1 MKLKSAIADQL
12 KRRYRLP
19 EPCSLFQEM
28 AQWLETPLGKALL
41 ESERK
46 VMEPVLARIFGYH
59 FLQIGVSAHS
69 LLDESPVGH
78 RFLFVPQ
85 SSSGSGHPV
94 ASSEALP
101 LQTDSVDAVLIHHAL
116 DYTPDSHRLLR
127 EASRVLMPGGKL
139 LIAGFNPRSSWGVR
153 RLMRT
158 GTALPWSARFI
169 SSSRVCD
176 WLKLLE
182 FSVERVS
189 HCAYLLP
196 FTHPRVVQLAPA
208 LERIGKRLEAPVG
221 AAYLIVACKQ
231 VMPVTPVMLRW
242 PRISG
247 PLIARTLGE
256 PARARPQAAR
266 QDVPG

>member
-1 MKLKSAIADQL
+1 MKLKNAIADRL
-12 KRRYRLP
+12 SRRRKLP
-19 EPCSLFQEM
+19 EPAALFQDM
-28 AQWLETPLGKALL
+28 AQWLETPLGQALL

-59 FLQIGVSAHS
+59 FLQIGVSEAS

-85 SSSGSGHPV
+85 SLADSRHAV
-94 ASSEALP
+94 ASAEALP

-127 EASRVLMPGGKL
+127 EASRVLIPGGKL
-139 LIAGFNPRSSWGVR
+139 LIVGFNPLSTWGVR
-153 RLMRT
+153 RLTRI
-158 GTALPWSARFI
+158 GAGLPWSARFI
-169 SSSRVCD
+169 SAFRVCD

-189 HCAYLLP
+189 HCAFLLP

-208 LERIGKRLEAPVG
+208 LERVGKRLEAPVG
-221 AAYLIVACKQ
+221 AAYMIVACKQ
-231 VMPVTPVMLRW
+231 LMPVTPIMPRW
-242 PRISG
+242 PRISR

-256 PARARPQAAR
+256 TARARPQAAEP
-266 QDVPG
+266 DVQH

>member
-1 MKLKSAIADQL
+1 MKFKTVIADRL
-12 KRRYRLP
+12 KRRHRLP
-19 EPCSLFQEM
+19 EPGALFQEM
-28 AQWLETPLGKALL
+28 GQWLDTPLGKALL
-41 ESERK
+41 ESERQ
-46 VMEPVLARIFGYH
+46 VMAPVLARIFGYH
-59 FLQIGVSAHS
+59 FLQIGVSATS

-85 SSSGSGHPV
+85 GSARSGHPV
-94 ASSEALP
+94 ADCEALP

-139 LIAGFNPRSSWGVR
+139 LIAGFNPRSTWGIR
-153 RLMRT
+153 RLARV
-158 GTALPWSARFI
+158 GTSLPWSARFI
-169 SSSRVCD
+169 SSNRVCD

-208 LERIGKRLEAPVG
+208 LERAGKRLEAPVG
-221 AAYLIVACKQ
+221 AAYVIVACKQ
-231 VMPVTPVMLRW
+231 VMPVTPVLPRW
-242 PRISG
+242 PRISR

-266 QDVPG
+266 HDVPH

>member
-1 MKLKSAIADQL
+1 MKLKNAIVDRL
-12 KRRYRLP
+12 KRRHNLP
-19 EPCSLFQEM
+19 EPAALFRDM
-28 AQWLETPLGKALL
+28 AEWLETPLGKALL

-59 FLQIGVSAHS
+59 FLQIGISETS

-85 SSSGSGHPV
+85 SSPASRHAI

-139 LIAGFNPRSSWGVR
+139 LIVGFNPLSTWGVR
-153 RLMRT
+153 RFARV
-158 GTALPWSARFI
+158 GVSLPWSARFI
-169 SSSRVCD
+169 SANRVCD

-182 FSVERVS
+182 FGVERVS

-208 LERIGKRLEAPVG
+208 LERFGKRVDAPVG
-221 AAYLIVACKQ
+221 AAYMIVACKQ
-231 VMPVTPVMLRW
+231 LMPVTPVMPRW
-242 PRISG
+242 PRISR
-247 PLIARTLGE
+247 PLLVRTLGE
-256 PARARPQAAR
+256 PARARPQAAEP
-266 QDVPG
+266 DATH

>member
-1 MKLKSAIADQL
+1 MKLKSVIADRL
-12 KRRYRLP
+12 KHRRNLP
-19 EPCSLFQEM
+19 EPATLFHDM
-28 AQWLETPLGKALL
+28 TQWLETPLGQALL
-41 ESERK
+41 DSERK
-46 VMEPVLARIFGYH
+46 LLEPVLARIFGYH
-59 FLQIGVSAHS
+59 FLQVGVSEAF

-85 SSSGSGHPV
+85 GGAASRHAV
-94 ASSEALP
+94 ANSEALP

-139 LIAGFNPRSSWGVR
+139 LIVGFNPLSTWGVR
-153 RLMRT
+153 RLARV
-158 GTALPWSARFI
+158 GTRLPWSARFI
-169 SSSRVCD
+169 SANRVCD

-208 LERIGKRLEAPVG
+208 LERFGKRFAAPFG
-221 AAYLIVACKQ
+221 AAYMIVACKQ
-231 VMPVTPVMLRW
+231 LMPVTPVMPRW
-242 PRISG
+242 PRISR

-256 PARARPQAAR
+256 PARARPQAAESDI
-266 QDVPG
+266 QH

>member
-1 MKLKSAIADQL
+1 MKLKSVIADRL
-12 KRRYRLP
+12 KHRRNLP
-19 EPCSLFQEM
+19 EPATLFHDM
-28 AQWLETPLGKALL
+28 TQWLETPLGQALL
-41 ESERK
+41 DSERK
-46 VMEPVLARIFGYH
+46 LLEPVLARIFGYH
-59 FLQIGVSAHS
+59 FLQVGVSEAF

-85 SSSGSGHPV
+85 GGAASRHAV
-94 ASSEALP
+94 ANSEALP

-139 LIAGFNPRSSWGVR
+139 LIVGFNPLSTWGVR
-153 RLMRT
+153 RLARV
-158 GTALPWSARFI
+158 GTRLPWSARFI
-169 SSSRVCD
+169 SANRVCD

-208 LERIGKRLEAPVG
+208 LEPFGKRFAAPFG
-221 AAYLIVACKQ
+221 AAYMIVACKQ
-231 VMPVTPVMLRW
+231 LMPVTPVMPRW
-242 PRISG
+242 PRISR

-256 PARARPQAAR
+256 PARARPQAAESDI
-266 QDVPG
+266 QH